1 MKHASI
7 VALILCAGSALCV
20 SSARAQTDLYIAE
33 YKFNDAQV
41 SAVRTDGTNPRTL
54 FSLPSSFWLPIGLDY
69 NPATARLTWM
79 DSAGSSKILRANLD
93 GTGLSTV
100 ANVTG
105 FARGASRDA
114 LGRIYYSTDN
124 RIERINSDGSGKV
137 VLFTSSVAGHP
148 VGDATV
154 DATNGHV
161 YFGEYGQVRRMN
173 LDGASVKTLFSG
185 GSTVRAIDLDIASR
199 HLYWLDSN
207 TNSDLIARINLDG
220 SDFTIVQDASPL
232 IGQSSGYIM
241 LIVDAANDRLFFADD
256 LLDLVYR
263 SDLDGSNTSVIFTS
277 VSDRSPSG
285 LALSTGV
292 PVQALNDCNG
302 NGIADD
308 VDIAN
313 GEPDCDD
320 NGVPDSCQSDPCAAP
335 VYLIDQGSNA
345 AASGGR
351 ALGVPGSAWEAFQP
365 FDVPAGGWSIGRIEI
380 DGFTVVIGNGL
391 GILVSIHSDNGTGTR
406 PDESVTLASA
416 DGLNYLFNTNLE
428 NWVGA
433 DLQVTL
439 PEGRYWVH
447 LEANEPSIYWG
458 SINHGFGGLS
468 AISKGASGTFTS
480 PGSPIA
486 MRLIENEACL
496 ADYNGD
502 AEVDILDFLDFFE
515 DFGGCENQPAPCGTL
530 FNADVNGDTIVDILD
545 FLEFLDAF
553 GQGC

>member
-1 MKHASI
+1 MKRFSI
-7 VALILCAGSALCV
+7 SGLILCAGASPTL
-20 SSARAQTDLYIAE
+20 AQTDLYIAE

-41 SAVRTDGTNPRTL
+41 SAVRPDGTNPRTL
-54 FSLPSSFWLPIGLDY
+54 FSLPSSYWLPIGLDY

-79 DSAGSSKILRANLD
+79 DSAGSSKLLRSDLA
-93 GTGLSTV
+93 GAGLTTV
-100 ANVTG
+100 APVTG

-124 RIERINSDGSGKV
+124 RIERVNGDGSGKV
-137 VLFTSSVAGHP
+137 VLFTSTVAGHP
-148 VGDATV
+148 VGDVTV
-154 DATNGHV
+154 DATNGHL

-173 LDGASVKTLFSG
+173 LDGSNIKTLFQG

-220 SDFTIVQDASPL
+220 TDFTIIQDASPL

-241 LIVDAANDRLFFADD
+241 LIVDAANDRMFFADD

-263 SDLDGSNTSVIFTS
+263 SDLDGSNTSVIFSS
-277 VSDRSPSG
+277 VLDRSPSG

-308 VDIAN
+308 IDIAN
-313 GEPDCDD
+313 GVPDCDN
-320 NGVPDSCQSDPCAAP
+320 NGVPDSCQAEACPDR
-335 VYLIDQGSNA
+335 VVLLDQGSNA

-351 ALGVPGSAWEAFQP
+351 SLGVPGSEWEAFQP
-365 FDVPAGGWSIGRIEI
+365 FDVPAGGWSIGRIEL
-380 DGFTVVIGNGL
+380 DGFTAVIGNGQ
-391 GILVSIHSDNGTGTR
+391 GILVSIHPDSSSGTR
-406 PDESVTLASA
+406 PNESFTLAQA
-416 DGLNYLFNTNLE
+416 DGLNYRFNTNLE

-433 DLQVTL
+433 DLHVTL

-458 SINHGFGGLS
+458 AINNGFGGLP
-468 AISKGASGTFTS
+468 AISRGITGTFTA

-486 MRLIENEACL
+486 MRLIQADACL

-502 AEVDILDFLDFFE
+502 AEVDILDFLDFFD
-515 DFGGCENQPAPCGTL
+515 DFGACESQPAPCGTISD
-530 FNADVNGDTIVDILD
+530 ADFNGDTIVDILD
-545 FLEFLDAF
+545 FLDFLDAF
-553 GQGC
+553 GSGC